1 MNSDSFILFAGG
13 AHDALPHALAFLLA
27 ILSGAAAERL
37 ERALRR
43 NSRFWF
49 PTAFGAAIGFATAI
63 LLVLLGWRSGGNMLL
78 AGGIGG
84 FFGAAFVKA
93 RKKRKTGDQNGGE
106 SAEQAISA
114 PEKKTKR
121 ATEFAIYAVS
131 LLGLLAAGAGVVK
144 VDRLAEEVSHR
155 TRQAKKFNENCA
167 AFQNAF
173 ERGAYDEAFEFACA
187 CEEAGRDWSDNEIFL
202 GDAHFMKAEA
212 AEMAGDYD
220 VASASYAAYKA
231 GRPDTNRGSVI
242 TSEPRLAY
250 KQGKTDEAF
259 RGYCELF
266 ALEPEVLPSGKP
278 ASNRLRFPKTA
289 TSTILLS
296 DYAEKDRVL
305 SPFAT
310 YSDFLTFMEAEF
322 KAQGE
327 PAEHAETMEFLRSC
341 AKEAS
346 ESDGG
351 ETEAASAEKAEKAEG
366 GESF

>member
-13 AHDALPHALAFLLA
+13 AHDALPHALGFLLA
-27 ILSGAAAERL
+27 LLAGAAAERI
-37 ERALRR
+37 EQASRK

-49 PTAFGAAIGFATAI
+49 PTALGAAVGLAVCPLLLAFDFRIGDKIF
-63 LLVLLGWRSGGNMLL
+63 LVQYA

-84 FFGAAFVKA
+84 LLGAARVKA
-93 RKKRKTGDQNGGE
+93 RKKKKE
-106 SAEQAISA
+106 SESTEQTVAQL
-114 PEKKTKR
+114 EKKPSKTK
-121 ATEFAIYAVS
+121 EIAIYA
-131 LLGLLAAGAGVVK
+131 LGLFCFAAAGDCGVK
-144 VDRLAEEVSHR
+144 VERWAEQVSHR
-155 TRQAKKFNENCA
+155 LTQKRIFNKNLA

-187 CEEAGRDWSDNEIFL
+187 CEEAGRDWPDNEMFL

-231 GRPDTNRGSVI
+231 GRPDINRGSVI
-242 TSEPRLAY
+242 TSEPRLVY

-259 RGYCELF
+259 REYCDLF

-310 YSDFLTFMEAEF
+310 YLDFLTFMEAEF

-351 ETEAASAEKAEKAEG
+351 ETEAASAEKAEG